1 MAEPGER
8 LSPFVYWGQKTDHI
22 SLKIDLKDVVV
33 RHLYLFI
40 VYTSCHGHIY
50 NAIAF
55 LELQRCQYT
64 NFIKYKILGKFLENS
79 EASIDNQLQD
89 IILPVNS

>member
-40 VYTSCHGHIY
+40 VYNSCHGHIY

-55 LELQRCQYT
+55 LELQR
-64 NFIKYKILGKFLENS
+64 FYKIALKYLENS
-79 EASIDNQLQD
+79 EASIDSQLQE